1 MNGKQAKM
9 LRKMKRSDHKSKRLL
24 MSLPHYVRGRIRH
37 LHRTN
42 VKMVDRDFLGEVT
55 GNYDRSVHV
64 PVS

>member
-9 LRKMKRSDHKSKRLL
+9 LRKMKRSDQKSKRLFR
-24 MSLPHYVRGRIRH
+24 SLPHYVRGHIRW

-42 VKMVDRDFLGEVT
+42 VKLVDRDFLGEVT
-55 GNYDRSVHV
+55 GNYEKSVHA